1 MESIK
6 NGNSNNNN
14 IVNSLEYMLQIL
26 YNFYYKVKVVFKDNW
41 LFSGILISII
51 GLSGLIYYF
60 SLKNPNNIMDYIQ
73 TPSTILYV
81 FLTTLLISLYFY
93 FSINSNQ
100 TEILKPVIK
109 YLKLIGII
117 LGVYILISFFYFIS
131 KQIMYYGSKE
141 SVFGTVFVII
151 CIMGILYNTLI
162 KHTTVRKS
170 NTKYEMYDLL
180 IDIIF
185 YIPCLFINLIDYVKE
200 DYDNTPSST
209 FILTGIVLC
218 IILFFYGL
226 PYILNIL
233 KHDKGI
239 KLLKEQ
245 TELNKSVVFVSQ
257 QELRQ
262 RIIQNRPL
270 LERQMLHA
278 TNKIE
283 NQYKTYGKYFNT
295 QAQIFDISSLY
306 NNKKYLSNYGI
317 YSPLVDHPKCVN
329 SSIKCDSSD
338 NLLKCNGQRLEDT
351 YNMYQT
357 CDNRQSLFNSLFL
370 NPKESVKIYPDS
382 SKDKLLTLQEMCNI
396 DEDVS
401 SFDTSV
407 MCISYNDVSNQ
418 VINQSDDLIN
428 KQIYAC
434 NVIYN
439 EISEQNNRN
448 EKIEDYIQ
456 TEIDEIERSIQ
467 TNNGYISDNDAT
479 IVELELQKTNKES
492 QYNTLETELS
502 KKLYQRWNDLRK
514 PNGGV
519 VDTLKKIGTW
529 LNISHYND
537 RSSSLKRY
545 MRIVKQDVT
554 DISNDIYSYKEILET
569 YTIGSMRRHLTKLGE
584 IKTSLENK
592 LRTSNALSA
601 GDLNKFTDVQK
612 ERIEYA
618 IDYLGI
624 AYDKF
629 NTAIDDNPNL
639 GTLDSEIQ
647 DLATEIQILKN
658 GNQDLEIENQQ
669 LNSDIYNITTE
680 RDSYISSIRADK
692 YKVIYG
698 YNDVD
703 DGSGPINCII
713 PKVYEGF
720 EGTMHTLDSLISD
733 KNLFGEFSN
742 AELSIINRA
751 IKSEESNLK
760 IIVDK
765 FKEDPQK
772 LKEYIIAFFASND
785 NFMTLMD
792 YINKYNNETNIFLDQ
807 NLSNLIKKVNLRA
820 NIHEYNYHYGISFWI
835 YFDSSILNMNS
846 NSDTNHG
853 LIMNYANQPRI
864 YYDFNTSELK
874 IDVLRDESNKQQP
887 NYKTKNILY
896 QRWNHFVINYNYGV
910 LDIFINNNLVG
921 TINKLNPYVGKK
933 NNIVFGS
940 STETLHN
947 CGICNVNYYEL
958 PLKLSKIKE
967 MYKNHE
973 NPCI

>member
-117 LGVYILISFFYFIS
+117 LGVYVLISFFYFIS

-257 QELRQ
+257 KELRQ

-317 YSPLVDHPKCVN
+317 YSPLGDHPKCVN

-382 SKDKLLTLQEMCNI
+382 SKDKLLTLQEMCDI

-434 NVIYN
+434 NDL
-439 EISEQNNRN
+439 NNN
-448 EKIEDYIQ
+448 TLEN
-456 TEIDEIERSIQ
+456 EIERIQQKNIRLINQSKPYLTDSI
-467 TNNGYISDNDAT
+467 TRCMHTRTHHNRMKTDAT
-479 IVELELQKTNKES
+479 ELWYIIVRFIDLIETIKSDINITNIETQKSNINVILSTIN
-492 QYNTLETELS
+492 NT
-502 KKLYQRWNDLRK
+502 
-514 PNGGV
+514 
-519 VDTLKKIGTW
+519 IFA
-529 LNISHYND
+529 
-537 RSSSLKRY
+537 
-545 MRIVKQDVT
+545 
-554 DISNDIYSYKEILET
+554 KEISYRSPEV
-569 YTIGSMRRHLTKLGE
+569 G
-584 IKTSLENK
+584 
-592 LRTSNALSA
+592 
-601 GDLNKFTDVQK
+601 
-612 ERIEYA
+612 
-618 IDYLGI
+618 
-624 AYDKF
+624 
-629 NTAIDDNPNL
+629 
-639 GTLDSEIQ
+639 
-647 DLATEIQILKN
+647 LKN
-658 GNQDLEIENQQ
+658 GGLDLIETN
-669 LNSDIYNITTE
+669 NIE
-680 RDSYISSIRADK
+680 GVKRNLVNVRRNINAIINNKAYIVSIVPTNK

-940 STETLHN
+940 STETLNN